1 MSSIYLHDFL
11 VLNFC
16 QNFFSKSSNLRNF
29 KISVIKILIMIIT
42 VVAVNTIANIIFLK
56 YTVHNLQLKRS
67 TLTL

>member
-42 VVAVNTIANIIFLK
+42 VVAVITIA
-56 YTVHNLQLKRS
+56 S
-67 TLTL
+67 TLYITYSLNVQR